1 MSTTCSCLHLYDRLW
16 VNFRFWNFLFKK
28 NKLFNPSGTKI
39 DIGILLEMISDMWR
53 ISDILAVLTGARI
66 KLHK

>member
-1 MSTTCSCLHLYDRLW
+1 MIVYGLIFDFDISYL
-16 VNFRFWNFLFKK
+16 KK